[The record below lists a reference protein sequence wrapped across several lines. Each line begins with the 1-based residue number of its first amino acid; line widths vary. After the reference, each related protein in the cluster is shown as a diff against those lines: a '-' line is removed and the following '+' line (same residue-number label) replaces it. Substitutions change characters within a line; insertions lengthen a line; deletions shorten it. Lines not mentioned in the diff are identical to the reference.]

1 MIKDALYRFIDEH
14 RDHIVGDLVT
24 MISIPSVNNSENWE
38 KDNEKAF
45 QEWFAQRC
53 KKIGLAVDM
62 WAEDAKQLRPN
73 VVAMRSGSGGGRSL
87 MFNGHC
93 DVVPVQDPG
102 NWMYEPFSG
111 KIVDGKIYGRGAS
124 DMKAGL
130 AACIWT
136 MEALNACGVK
146 LKGDAFIASTAGEE
160 SGEGETIGAASVIR
174 RGYRPDFGIIGEGT
188 NLELRIASSSIFMF
202 ELTVR
207 GKAVHGK
214 CRNQV
219 LYPQPNQLPS
229 GPSVGVDALEK
240 ALPFIEMFRRME
252 FEWNHRWKHPVI
264 GSGGHPVKDSQ
275 GVGAF
280 CINPAIIKGGIYRA
294 SINPFIKINYMVWH
308 PPEIS
313 RDSVVEEIKRKV
325 DALAQTD
332 DWLAE
337 NPPEIKVPYPRRPW
351 EGFNTQEGCEGVTVM
366 KKTFRELFGQD
377 ISVTGMRA
385 VCDGTW
391 FERAGV
397 ATVLLGPGST
407 LQGVHGDNEFVYI
420 DNIIKCIKIYSSYAI
435 DWCGLDA

>member
-1 MIKDALYRFIDEH
+1 
-14 RDHIVGDLVT
+14 
-24 MISIPSVNNSENWE
+24 
-38 KDNEKAF
+38 
-45 QEWFAQRC
+45 
-53 KKIGLAVDM
+53 
-62 WAEDAKQLRPN
+62 
-73 VVAMRSGSGGGRSL
+73 
-87 MFNGHC
+87 
-93 DVVPVQDPG
+93 
-102 NWMYEPFSG
+102 
-111 KIVDGKIYGRGAS
+111 
-124 DMKAGL
+124 
-130 AACIWT
+130 

-146 LKGDAFIASTAGEE
+146 LKGDAFIASTSGEE

-294 SINPFIKINYMVWH
+294 SINPFIKYKLYGMA
-308 PPEIS
+308 S
-313 RDSVVEEIKRKV
+313 ARD
-325 DALAQTD
+325 Q
-332 DWLAE
+332 
-337 NPPEIKVPYPRRPW
+337 
-351 EGFNTQEGCEGVTVM
+351 
-366 KKTFRELFGQD
+366 
-377 ISVTGMRA
+377 
-385 VCDGTW
+385 
-391 FERAGV
+391 
-397 ATVLLGPGST
+397 
-407 LQGVHGDNEFVYI
+407 QG
-420 DNIIKCIKIYSSYAI
+420 
-435 DWCGLDA
+435 L